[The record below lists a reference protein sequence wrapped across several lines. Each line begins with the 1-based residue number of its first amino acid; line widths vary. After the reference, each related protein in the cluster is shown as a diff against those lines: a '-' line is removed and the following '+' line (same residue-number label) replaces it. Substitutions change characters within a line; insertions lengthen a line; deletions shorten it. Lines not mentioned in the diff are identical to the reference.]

1 MSRATD
7 PAVPS
12 DLRYDV
18 IPLAVD
24 GVLHALNKGGECV
37 GHWTTS
43 DGAMHAIHVSSG
55 GVIDLGTL
63 GGSASS
69 ARGISNAGSIVG
81 GALTEGDVSYHAFF
95 YEAGVMHDLNRLI
108 SSEVDCELIQAL
120 GINDQGDIIAYGHYD
135 GADQVLLL
143 KRRDHQR

>member
-1 MSRATD
+1 VTRDTD
-7 PAVPS
+7 PAVTNDP
-12 DLRYDV
+12 RFDV
-18 IPLAVD
+18 IPVNVD
-24 GVLHALNKGGECV
+24 GVLHAINNGGECV
-37 GHWTTS
+37 GHS
-43 DGAMHAIHVSSG
+43 MAPDGAMHAIHLSAA

-108 SSEVDCELIQAL
+108 SPDVDCELIQAL
-120 GINDQGDIIAYGHYD
+120 GINDHGDIIAYGHYD
-135 GADQVLLL
+135 GADRVLLL
-143 KRRDHQR
+143 KRRDQQR